1 MPIEVPAEELVGV
14 ASTLR
19 RHAVPEAADA
29 ETAARTAVP
38 ESDGLLKK
46 ASSGMSSAVAQK
58 LQHALD
64 LAGLAT
70 SGLASGLEDVARRFG
85 QLDSS
90 ASTPGLGPGG
100 DGPR

>member
-1 MPIEVPAEELVGV
+1 M
-14 ASTLR
+14 T
-19 RHAVPEAADA
+19 
-29 ETAARTAVP
+29 
-38 ESDGLLKK
+38 
-46 ASSGMSSAVAQK
+46 SAVAQK